1 MTLQEVRDAKQ
12 TLEGAHIPVSANTI
26 LARIGGSKRDVVV
39 LLRQLRMEEQR
50 SVPITPAP
58 LAAAPVASL
67 PVPRPSVVTPAC
79 ELASFRARY
88 HRTSAAAL
96 GTAAGSP
103 EQQDLA
109 LLLDAFAQRCAVVR
123 ECLERARRLRPLVAY
138 EQANAADFATGTADA
153 GAYAARLAQ
162 GTTPRAIMLTHVKA
176 VLTAFVGAEEA
187 ARLVAT
193 TEDPRWVLHH

>member
-50 SVPITPAP
+50 PDALAHPVAIAPVPR
-58 LAAAPVASL
+58 AAAPVASL

-96 GTAAGSP
+96 GTAA
-103 EQQDLA
+103 
-109 LLLDAFAQRCAVVR
+109 
-123 ECLERARRLRPLVAY
+123 
-138 EQANAADFATGTADA
+138 
-153 GAYAARLAQ
+153 
-162 GTTPRAIMLTHVKA
+162 
-176 VLTAFVGAEEA
+176 
-187 ARLVAT
+187 
-193 TEDPRWVLHH
+193 

>member
-12 TLEGAHIPVSANTI
+12 ALEGAQIPVSTNTI
-26 LARIGGSKRDVVV
+26 LARVGGSKRDVVA
-39 LLRQLRMEEQR
+39 LLRQLRMEEER
-50 SVPITPAP
+50 PDALAHPVAIAPVPRV
-58 LAAAPVASL
+58 AAPIASI
-67 PVPRPSVVTPAC
+67 PVPRPSVVSSAC

-88 HRTSAAAL
+88 HHTAQAAL

-109 LLLDAFAQRCAVVR
+109 QLLDAFAQRCAVVR

-162 GTTPRAIMLTHVKA
+162 
-176 VLTAFVGAEEA
+176 
-187 ARLVAT
+187 
-193 TEDPRWVLHH
+193 